1 MEKLAVFIAK
11 FEKQY
16 RYVEKHHM
24 KLLIGA
30 KAYILLQAA
39 NLTIDNE
46 QLARVTAKLDDDD
59 MKNQVQKV
67 FGDTVGNTDDTLPVK
82 TEEFNYTT
90 YRGQGGMRGRV
101 DHLKEEKISISKET
115 SHSIEGIKLKEMTRF
130 H

>member
-1 MEKLAVFIAK
+1 MFIAK

-24 KLLIGA
+24 KLLTGA

-82 TEEFNYTT
+82 TEEYNYTT
-90 YRGQGGMRGRV
+90 YRRQGGMRGRV

-115 SHSIEGIKLKEMTRF
+115 SHSIEQIKLKEMTRF

>member
-1 MEKLAVFIAK
+1 
-11 FEKQY
+11 
-16 RYVEKHHM
+16 M
-24 KLLIGA
+24 KLLTGA

-39 NLTIDNE
+39 NLTIDNQ

-59 MKNQVQKV
+59 MKNQVQK
-67 FGDTVGNTDDTLPVK
+67 DTVGNTDDTLPVK
-82 TEEFNYTT
+82 TEEYNYTT

-115 SHSIEGIKLKEMTRF
+115 SHSLEGIKLKEMTRF